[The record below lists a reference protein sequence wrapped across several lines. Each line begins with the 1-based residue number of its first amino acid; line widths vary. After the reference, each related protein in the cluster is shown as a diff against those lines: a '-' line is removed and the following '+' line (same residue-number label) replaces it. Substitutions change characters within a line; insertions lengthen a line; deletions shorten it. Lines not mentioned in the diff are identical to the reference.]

1 MLSAAALLG
10 DITVREDT
18 SAMTEDEMV
27 DSLVNYDVV
36 LPTLGDIYSERIFK
50 SCKKMLA
57 WMAIPHLRLP
67 QYSSPRHLDMD
78 RLPKCFLG

>member
-1 MLSAAALLG
+1 MGDGCIDKKNIYFTTTPESCLSAAALLG

-50 SCKKMLA
+50 SCKK
-57 WMAIPHLRLP
+57 
-67 QYSSPRHLDMD
+67 
-78 RLPKCFLG
+78 